1 MKCFLDWKSNFS
13 IKNKYLI
20 RRMKTSILLLFLG
33 FYTLSANTVF
43 SQGNSLSVNLAD
55 MSIKEAIREIEKNS
69 EYVFVFSD
77 NIEIET
83 KKRVNINMKTKSIEK
98 ILANMLRDSNL
109 SYQIL
114 DKQVVIYRDSK
125 KESTP
130 EARATSV
137 AQQEKVSITG
147 TITDSYGEPLIGVSI
162 SVKGT
167 TEGVITNIEGNYSLQ
182 VTTGQTLVF
191 SYIGYI
197 SQEIVVGNLRTINVK
212 MEEDSQVIDEVVVV
226 GYGTMKKSDLTGSV
240 ASVSSEKIGAY
251 PTLGA
256 TQAMQGRVAGVMVTS
271 LNGEPGAAAKIRV
284 RGGTSINASSDP
296 LYVIDGFAGGTAPPS
311 EDIQSIE
318 VLKDASATAIYGARG
333 ANGVILI
340 TTKRGNT
347 GKPVIELN
355 ASYSVQEIG
364 KKYDLLNGSQ
374 FATYVNEV
382 YANDGS
388 SHVAFP
394 NPESYGKGTD
404 WQDEIFRTG
413 GLQNYQVSASG
424 GTESLK
430 YYTSLGY
437 YSNKGTVINSQYE
450 RISGLNNLE
459 IKANK
464 YLRLGT
470 KLYYV
475 RTERDGV
482 RTQETS
488 SGASGAGVISAAVRF
503 EPTQGIYN
511 EDGSYT
517 LSKVGDPHDNPVA
530 VAKERKSNTVGDRF
544 SGNAFAELTFL
555 NDFKFYTTM
564 GVEIYNERVGTYV
577 PRTLVEGASSNGS
590 ASIDSK
596 KNTMLL
602 NENYLTWSKQFD
614 KVHSVTAMGGY
625 SYQSYRGEEWAAQNR
640 DFVSDAFE
648 YWNLGGGTNYRAG
661 SSKLVRWK
669 LASFYGRLN
678 YSYRNKYI
686 ATFTGRYD
694 GSSRL
699 GANDKWAFFPSG
711 ALAWNIKEEAFME
724 DVSFI
729 SHLKVCGSYGSTGN
743 TEIDAYSSLAK
754 FSTSLTVLNGNVV
767 SAVRPTSVANKNLKW
782 EHTTQMDIGIDV
794 GLLNGRINL
803 TADYYNKKTEDL
815 LYQVPLPSYT
825 GYNNM
830 YRNIGSIRNR
840 GFEFSVSTVN
850 FRGKFNWS
858 TDFNIS
864 FNRNKILQLE
874 GGDVIYSSIPG
885 HLISSSNSQILREG
899 KPVGSFFGWIYDG
912 VYQENDDFSAEPK
925 KKPGDVKYRDITG
938 RDDNGNLTGIPDGI
952 VDSDDRTIIGD
963 PNPDFTFGF
972 NNDFRYKNFDLNIF
986 FQGSV
991 GNDIVNYT
999 RMELDAMMGKANAT
1013 TDALSRWTPTNT
1025 NTNVPRASAS
1035 HSYQM
1040 STRWVEDGTY
1050 IRLKNIALGYNLPAK
1065 LLKSVSLS
1073 KCRIY
1078 FSAQNILT
1086 ITDYS
1091 GYDPEVGFNNSN
1103 RNIGLDYGTYP
1114 NVKSYTLGVQI
1125 GF

>member
-1 MKCFLDWKSNFS
+1 MCFLDCKSDIFIN
-13 IKNKYLI
+13 NKYLT
-20 RRMKTSILLLFLG
+20 RRVKASILLLFLG
-33 FYTLSANTVF
+33 LYTTTFANMVFPQRGFLSAN
-43 SQGNSLSVNLAD
+43 L
-55 MSIKEAIREIEKNS
+55 SIKEAIH
-69 EYVFVFSD
+69 
-77 NIEIET
+77 
-83 KKRVNINMKTKSIEK
+83 
-98 ILANMLRDSNL
+98 
-109 SYQIL
+109 
-114 DKQVVIYRDSK
+114 
-125 KESTP
+125 ESGIG
-130 EARATSV
+130 ATSV
-137 AQQEKVSITG
+137 AQQEKISVSG
-147 TITDSYGEPLIGVSI
+147 TITDSHGEPLIGVSI

-167 TEGVITNIEGNYSLQ
+167 TEGVITDVLGNYSLQ
-182 VTTGQTLVF
+182 VTPGKTLII

-197 SQEIVVGNLRTINVK
+197 SQEIVVRNQRTINVK
-212 MEEDSQVIDEVVVV
+212 MEEDSQVIDEVVVI

-240 ASVSSEKIGAY
+240 ASVSSEKIGAF

-256 TQAMQGRVAGVMVTS
+256 TEAMQGRIAGVMVTS
-271 LNGEPGAAAKIRV
+271 LNGEPGSAAKIRV

-347 GKPVIELN
+347 GKPAIELN
-355 ASYSVQEIG
+355 ASYSIQEIG
-364 KKYDLLNGSQ
+364 EKYNLLNGSQ

-382 YANDGS
+382 YANDQS
-388 SHVAFP
+388 SYVPFP

-413 GLQNYQVSASG
+413 GLQSYQVSASG
-424 GTESLK
+424 GTDALK

-464 YLRLGT
+464 HLRLGT

-488 SGASGAGVISAAVRF
+488 SGAAGAGVISAAVRF
-503 EPTQGIYN
+503 EPTQGIYDEN
-511 EDGSYT
+511 GNYT
-517 LSKVGDPHDNPVA
+517 LSQVGDPHDNPVA

-564 GVEIYNERVGTYV
+564 GVEIYNERVGSYV
-577 PRTLVEGASSNGS
+577 PRTLVEGASSSGS
-590 ASIDSK
+590 ASIASK

-602 NENYLTWSKQFD
+602 NENYLTWSKQFE
-614 KVHSVTAMGGY
+614 KAHSVTAMGGY
-625 SYQSYRGEEWAAQNR
+625 SYQSYRGESWTAQNR
-640 DFVSDAFE
+640 NFVSDAFE
-648 YWNLGGGTNYRAG
+648 YWNLAGGTNFQAG
-661 SSKLVRWK
+661 SSSLTRWK

-678 YSYRNKYI
+678 YAFRNRYI

-699 GANDKWAFFPSG
+699 GSNDKWAFFPSG

-724 DVSFI
+724 DASAI
-729 SHLKVCGSYGSTGN
+729 SHLKVRGSYGSTGN

-754 FSTSLTVLNGNVV
+754 FSTSLAVINGSVV
-767 SAVRPTSVANKNLKW
+767 NAVRPTSVANSNLKW

-815 LYQVPLPSYT
+815 LYQVPLPEYT
-825 GYNNM
+825 GYSNM

-850 FRGKFNWS
+850 FRGKFNWN

-864 FNRNKILQLE
+864 FNRNKILHLE

-885 HLISSSNSQILREG
+885 HLISSSSSQILREG
-899 KPVGSFFGWIYDG
+899 LPVGSFFGWIYDG

-925 KKPGDVKYRDITG
+925 KKPGDVKYRDVTG
-938 RDDNGNLTGIPDGI
+938 RDANGNLTGIPNGV

-972 NNDFRYKNFDLNIF
+972 NNDFRYKDFDLNIF
-986 FQGSV
+986 IQGSV

-1013 TDALSRWTPTNT
+1013 TDALNRWTPTNT

-1050 IRLKNIALGYNLPAK
+1050 IRLKNIALGYSLPGK
-1065 LLKSVSLS
+1065 LLKSISLS
-1073 KCRIY
+1073 KCRFY

-1114 NVKSYTLGVQI
+1114 NVKSYTFGVQI